1 MSINSNI
8 LFIEIDDQNLK
19 FIAGK
24 NDDLGNFS
32 LVKSF
37 IVPQEGYTNNQIS
50 DFNLVLDNLKKN
62 INLIEQN
69 TNYEYK
75 DVILVINNF
84 DNSIINFSGFK
95 KLNNSQ
101 LLKENIIYIIN
112 SLKTKISEIESQK
125 KILHIF
131 NTKFFLDKKE
141 TDNLPIGL
149 FGNFYS
155 HELSFFL
162 INNNDYK
169 NLKNIFEKC
178 NLRISKIISKCFIEG
193 VNQIE
198 NNSDMHTFFKIEIN
212 KKNSQ
217 IFFFENSALKYIQN
231 FDFGS
236 ELIINDI
243 SKIIGLS
250 NRTVKDIISNSFFS
264 KNLSDKDFLD
274 KKYFKDL
281 NFRKIKKKLILDIAD
296 ARIKEILELIIIRNI
311 NLSGFISKKMFV
323 LLKIIDKNILCF
335 EESFQRN
342 LSIEKKFKLTF
353 LEDDNLENLYKNAF
367 KIVQYGW
374 KKEAVPIIHHKKSII
389 SRFFDLIFK

>member
-8 LFIEIDDQNLK
+8 LFIEINDQNLK

-24 NDDLGNFS
+24 NDDLGKVS

-50 DFNLVLDNLKKN
+50 DFNLVLDNLKN

-84 DNSIINFSGFK
+84 DNFIINFSGFK
-95 KLNNSQ
+95 KLNNSK

-155 HELSFFL
+155 HELSFF
-162 INNNDYK
+162 IKNNDYK
-169 NLKNIFEKC
+169 KLKNIFEKC

-274 KKYFKDL
+274 EKNFKNR
-281 NFRKIKKKLILDIAD
+281 NFRKIKKKPFLTLQMQELRNF
-296 ARIKEILELIIIRNI
+296 RIN
-311 NLSGFISKKMFV
+311 N
-323 LLKIIDKNILCF
+323 
-335 EESFQRN
+335 
-342 LSIEKKFKLTF
+342 
-353 LEDDNLENLYKNAF
+353 Y
-367 KIVQYGW
+367 
-374 KKEAVPIIHHKKSII
+374 
-389 SRFFDLIFK
+389 